1 MSGSFF
7 RERAGLYYDSDE
19 SFGYES
25 DIDPASPH
33 GNVSNEAEDSSCPV
47 GEELDD
53 FFRSGF
59 LQSDEE
65 DGDAYTANEC
75 DGSDSDGTD
84 SPKAIIFI
92 VEGLRKQIDCG
103 LYAQIEVPRSNI
115 IHIPLVA
122 EQAITGANPYNGMMD
137 QARNL
142 LNIVLS
148 HMASDDSDKSSVAIA
163 FWASDLAVSI
173 VKKALVIASEDSR
186 YSFILDQTSLLVF
199 WGTLQRAPA
208 IRSWEAV
215 LFDWTHAYCEERAMP
230 NFRDLV
236 GPLAAFQRRLS
247 LEFDTMMRCHSM
259 RTVNYYEMNS
269 ELEGDDICFTRFN
282 AIFGDLGQARIATPY
297 LNPAVRL
304 YQDQIGFLERNIQD
318 EIYRLKSDYL
328 EVLELLALHCPISHM
343 RPGHSMRFHNLAKYI
358 LTKLDVKKRSQGAT
372 NPSLTHS
379 AWAES
384 DKSGLVPR
392 NMLAVKL
399 VKPLLDLKII
409 TNAFICSIDE
419 MGGRSEDI
427 YVILRSGVMTGGT
440 IPTRGNLMA
449 SICHQILIARP
460 SLFTHIQSIIA
471 DSLDGLHRGNI
482 EWIDRVLGLCVKS
495 LLISAHPASVHIII
509 EQPEDP
515 RVAAS
520 FLDLI
525 YLMKRFIET
534 TETTE
539 RTTRIVILSRAAHQ
553 GVTIDNPTM
562 AAPVDW
568 DFDKIGI
575 SILNIDIISTS
586 PDVRDAL
593 IKDYTDVIA
602 DPSVCDDQSQIV
614 KADAELLA
622 LDNLTKLEV
631 FRAAAAL
638 AQKPSF
644 YTFKPRESSP
654 DRDKMSE
661 NFISR
666 ILNLIP
672 KSMEKVALAGLHW
685 LITAHRPLTCQ
696 EFAAVL
702 QLEESDDATAIIHY
716 DQVVLPT
723 ASVFEFV
730 SLFYGLVEVNKNCMC
745 LSAALQSHFS
755 NDKSEENAIS
765 QAPLEA
771 LSSARQE
778 IASRCYTYLHSW
790 RHKDTTKIVTPGATE
805 ERDQTEQERNQI
817 PTLLP
822 YAIEHWF
829 AFLQSD
835 YCNGEGKAMMP
846 VLMKDVEEFVADEA
860 TINRCLNVYKS
871 KGNATSFLWNI
882 TIPSLSEIQK
892 RLGLSIKDTTALV
905 LARIRRHSPLALDNG
920 WQYVALGVTESNNEA
935 ALLKADQLQMFDDEK
950 ILRIA
955 FEIASDKLSCALAN
969 SHPDFVQKHSAKL
982 ITDAI
987 RLGNSSFITHIVSQG
1002 DTFMKDIDVPEDGV
1016 TILCSIAE
1024 FVSPFPHPLL
1034 WQKYMRYV
1042 RHIGEA
1048 HKQDK
1053 RSPLHL
1059 AAISGH
1065 RLFIEEAIT
1074 WVKGHKIAPTEALDD
1089 RDRFGATALFLA
1101 SQYGHSDIVAQL
1113 IAAGANM
1120 AICNKQKQSPL
1131 HIACQMGNSKIVAK
1145 LVAAGANPNGRDQLQ
1160 KTPLNLALENRHTAT
1175 AANLLLDCTMA
1186 IVQYQRPGNYGQNGQ
1201 HVDSAAI
1208 TGRILPETPCEKLM
1222 AHFVTPSPDTTVVRM
1237 AKSRELAI
1245 ASPFMTTRILV
1256 SKSSVSVS
1264 TTKSNH
1270 NNVNL
1275 KDVDGV
1281 TPLILAT
1288 KNNMVGIVKILLRYD
1303 VDVCAKDQPH
1313 GQEAIQYAAEYGHTE
1328 ILELLLAALPIQKD
1342 IDNDWQISS
1351 PMHLACR
1358 RGHVRSIK
1366 CLIKYGFPRDNTDN
1380 LGQTALLIAVKSYQT
1395 SAVASIASYCTPTN
1409 RNTGFLEASKLNFFH
1424 IVEVLIQAKADID
1437 SVDDSGSTAL
1447 HYCSSN
1453 DNAKL
1458 MQLLISKGC
1467 NLNTVDG
1474 SHRTPVF
1481 VAAGAGNLR
1490 CLEMLIDAGADV
1502 DMHDARGFTPLYA
1515 AASGAHARAV
1525 QMLLMAKCAL
1535 SLAYRQTNIDLLD
1548 KSLMDFNA
1556 NVFRHIVRKLAD
1568 TRNLQL
1574 QPHKLLWF
1582 LEGEHYDIEK
1592 VRILLENGI
1601 NANQMIGE
1609 CGSILNYAALRGPIE
1624 LVELLCKNRW
1634 IDIDRIHPDK
1644 TYGTPFQLAAFRG
1657 NDDGP
1662 RIVEILLAR
1671 DANIYKGSGFY
1682 GSALNVAA
1690 AMPCLNDY
1698 EDKTKVE
1705 ATYIQ
1710 MAKLLISH
1718 EKTVVNFSAGYHGTP
1733 IQFAI
1738 ATGSPAMFKF
1748 LLTQE
1753 PILSHPTGACGTI
1766 LHHAAYTSKSKSLQ
1780 ALLSDEEFDLLVS
1793 T

>member
-19 SFGYES
+19 
-25 DIDPASPH
+25 I
-33 GNVSNEAEDSSCPV
+33 

-173 VKKALVIASEDSR
+173 VKK
-186 YSFILDQTSLLVF
+186 VF

-247 LEFDTMMRCHSM
+247 LEFDTMMRRHSM

-269 ELEGDDICFTRFN
+269 ELEGDYICFTRFN

-384 DKSGLVPR
+384 DKSRLVPR
-392 NMLAVKL
+392 N
-399 VKPLLDLKII
+399 I
-409 TNAFICSIDE
+409 
-419 MGGRSEDI
+419 
-427 YVILRSGVMTGGT
+427 
-440 IPTRGNLMA
+440 
-449 SICHQILIARP
+449 
-460 SLFTHIQSIIA
+460 
-471 DSLDGLHRGNI
+471 
-482 EWIDRVLGLCVKS
+482 VLGLCVKS
-495 LLISAHPASVHIII
+495 LLIGAHTVSVHIII

-525 YLMKRFIET
+525 YLIKRFIET
-534 TETTE
+534 TETIE
-539 RTTRIVILSRAAHQ
+539 TTTKIVILSPATHQ
-553 GVTIDNPTM
+553 GVTVDDPTI
-562 AAPVDW
+562 AAPVCW
-568 DFDKIGI
+568 DFDNIGI
-575 SILNIDIISTS
+575 SILNIDINPTS
-586 PDVRDAL
+586 PDVRDVL

-602 DPSVCDDQSQIV
+602 DYSVCDDQSQIV
-614 KADAELLA
+614 KDDAELLA
-622 LDNLTKLEV
+622 LNNLTKLEV
-631 FRAAAAL
+631 FRATVAL

-644 YTFKPRESSP
+644 YTFQPRESSP
-654 DRDKMSE
+654 DLDKMSQ
-661 NFISR
+661 NVVAR

-672 KSMEKVALAGLHW
+672 KSIEKVVWAGLHW

-702 QLEESDDATAIIHY
+702 QLEESDDATAIINY
-716 DQVVLPT
+716 DQVTLPT
-723 ASVFEFV
+723 SSVFEFI
-730 SLFYGLVEVNKNCMC
+730 SLFYGLVEVNKNRMC
-745 LSAALQSHFS
+745 LSA
-755 NDKSEENAIS
+755 
-765 QAPLEA
+765 
-771 LSSARQE
+771 
-778 IASRCYTYLHSW
+778 
-790 RHKDTTKIVTPGATE
+790 DTTKIATPGATE
-805 ERDQTEQERNQI
+805 ERDQTEQERSQI

-829 AFLQSD
+829 EFLQSD

-860 TINRCLNVYKS
+860 TINRCLNVYKR
-871 KGNATSFLWNI
+871 KGNLTSFPGNI
-882 TIPSLSEIQK
+882 TVPSLSRIQK
-892 RLGLSIKDTTALV
+892 RLSLSIKDTISLV
-905 LARIRRHSPLALDNG
+905 LTPIKRHSPLALDSG

-935 ALLKADQLQMFDDEK
+935 ALLKADQCQIFDDEK
-950 ILRIA
+950 ILRVA
-955 FEIASDKLSCALAN
+955 FEIASDRLSCLLAKG
-969 SHPDFVQKHSAKL
+969 HPDFVQKHSAKL
-982 ITDAI
+982 ISDAI
-987 RLGNSSFITHIVSQG
+987 RLDNSSFITHIVSQG

-1016 TILCSIAE
+1016 TILCSTAE
-1024 FVSPFPHPLL
+1024 F
-1034 WQKYMRYV
+1034 KYMRYV

-1048 HKQDK
+1048 HKDK

-1065 RLFIEEAIT
+1065 RFHED
-1074 WVKGHKIAPTEALDD
+1074 APTEALDD
-1089 RDRFGATALFLA
+1089 RDR
-1101 SQYGHSDIVAQL
+1101 QYGHSDIVEQL

-1160 KTPLNLALENRHTAT
+1160 KTPLNFALENRHTAT

-1186 IVQYQRPGNYGQNGQ
+1186 IVQYQRSGNYGQN
-1201 HVDSAAI
+1201 
-1208 TGRILPETPCEKLM
+1208 GRILPETPYEKLM

-1270 NNVNL
+1270 NINVNL
-1275 KDVDGV
+1275 KD
-1281 TPLILAT
+1281 
-1288 KNNMVGIVKILLRYD
+1288 NNMVEI
-1303 VDVCAKDQPH
+1303 DQPH

-1351 PMHLACR
+1351 PMHLACK

-1366 CLIKYGFPRDNTDN
+1366 YLIKYGFPRDNTDN
-1380 LGQTALLIAVKSYQT
+1380 LGHTALSVAVKSYQT
-1395 SAVASIASYCTPTN
+1395 SAVASFASYCTPTN
-1409 RNTGFLEASKLNFFH
+1409 RNTAFLEASKLNFFN
-1424 IVEVLIQAKADID
+1424 IVEVLIQAKADMD

-1453 DNAKL
+1453 DNPKL

-1467 NLNTVDG
+1467 NLNIVDG

-1481 VAAGAGNLR
+1481 
-1490 CLEMLIDAGADV
+1490 MLIDAGADV

-1515 AASGAHARAV
+1515 AASGAHHRAV

-1535 SLAYRQTNIDLLD
+1535 SLAYRQTKNDLLE
-1548 KSLMDFNA
+1548 KSLTDFNA
-1556 NVFRHIVRKLAD
+1556 NVFRHI
-1568 TRNLQL
+1568 
-1574 QPHKLLWF
+1574 PHKLLWF

-1592 VRILLENGI
+1592 
-1601 NANQMIGE
+1601 MIGE
-1609 CGSILNYAALRGPIE
+1609 CGSILNYAALRD
-1624 LVELLCKNRW
+1624 RR
-1634 IDIDRIHPDK
+1634 IDINIIHPNK
-1644 TYGTPFQLAAFRG
+1644 TYGAPLQLAAFRG

-1682 GSALNVAA
+1682 GSALN
-1690 AMPCLNDY
+1690 
-1698 EDKTKVE
+1698 EKTKVE
-1705 ATYIQ
+1705 AAYIQ

-1718 EKTVVNFSAGYHGTP
+1718 EKTIINFSAGYHGAP

-1738 ATGSPAMFKF
+1738 ATGSPAMFQF

-1766 LHHAAYTSKSKSLQ
+1766 LHHAAYTSKSKALQ
-1780 ALLSDEEFDLLVS
+1780 ALLSDEEFDILPGIEVDDEEVLPSRTSTTPRSDNGDTYNCDACSVVIYGPVHICQQCIDFKLCFKCHRRVALLHYQNHVFKKV

>member
-1 MSGSFF
+1 
-7 RERAGLYYDSDE
+7 
-19 SFGYES
+19 
-25 DIDPASPH
+25 
-33 GNVSNEAEDSSCPV
+33 
-47 GEELDD
+47 
-53 FFRSGF
+53 
-59 LQSDEE
+59 
-65 DGDAYTANEC
+65 
-75 DGSDSDGTD
+75 
-84 SPKAIIFI
+84 
-92 VEGLRKQIDCG
+92 
-103 LYAQIEVPRSNI
+103 
-115 IHIPLVA
+115 
-122 EQAITGANPYNGMMD
+122 
-137 QARNL
+137 
-142 LNIVLS
+142 
-148 HMASDDSDKSSVAIA
+148 
-163 FWASDLAVSI
+163 
-173 VKKALVIASEDSR
+173 
-186 YSFILDQTSLLVF
+186 
-199 WGTLQRAPA
+199 
-208 IRSWEAV
+208 
-215 LFDWTHAYCEERAMP
+215 
-230 NFRDLV
+230 
-236 GPLAAFQRRLS
+236 
-247 LEFDTMMRCHSM
+247 
-259 RTVNYYEMNS
+259 
-269 ELEGDDICFTRFN
+269 
-282 AIFGDLGQARIATPY
+282 
-297 LNPAVRL
+297 
-304 YQDQIGFLERNIQD
+304 
-318 EIYRLKSDYL
+318 
-328 EVLELLALHCPISHM
+328 
-343 RPGHSMRFHNLAKYI
+343 MRFHNLAKYI

-372 NPSLTHS
+372 NLSLTRS

-384 DKSGLVPR
+384 HKSSLVPK

-399 VKPLLDLKII
+399 VNPLLDLKII
-409 TNAFICSIDE
+409 TNALICSIDE

-460 SLFTHIQSIIA
+460 SLFTHIKSMVA
-471 DSLDGLHRGNI
+471 DSFEGLHRNNI

-495 LLISAHPASVHIII
+495 LLIGAHTVSVHIII

-534 TETTE
+534 TETIET
-539 RTTRIVILSRAAHQ
+539 TTRIVILSPACHQ
-553 GVTIDNPTM
+553 GVTTDDTTI
-562 AAPVDW
+562 AAPVCW
-568 DFDKIGI
+568 DFDNMGI
-575 SILNIDIISTS
+575 SILNLDINPTS

-593 IKDYTDVIA
+593 IKDYTDIIA

-622 LDNLTKLEV
+622 LNSLTKLEV
-631 FRAAAAL
+631 FRAAVAL

-644 YTFKPRESSP
+644 YTFKSRESSP
-654 DRDKMSE
+654 DLDKMSQ
-661 NFISR
+661 NVVAR

-672 KSMEKVALAGLHW
+672 KSIEKVVWAGLHW

-702 QLEESDDATAIIHY
+702 QLEESDDATTIINY
-716 DQVVLPT
+716 DKVTLLT
-723 ASVFEFV
+723 SSVFEFV
-730 SLFYGLVEVNKNCMC
+730 SLFYGLVEVNKNRMC
-745 LSAALQSHFS
+745 LSAVLQSHFS
-755 NDKSEENAIS
+755 IDESDEDDIS
-765 QAPLEA
+765 QAPFET

-790 RHKDTTKIVTPGATE
+790 LHRDTTKLATPGATE
-805 ERDQTEQERNQI
+805 EREQTEQERNQI

-829 AFLQSD
+829 EFLKTD
-835 YCNGEGKAMMP
+835 YCNGEGKTMIP

-871 KGNATSFLWNI
+871 KGNSTSFPWNI
-882 TIPSLSEIQK
+882 TVPSLSRIQK
-892 RLGLSIKDTTALV
+892 RLDLSIKDTIALV
-905 LARIRRHSPLALDNG
+905 LAPIRRHGPLALDNG
-920 WQYVALGVTESNNEA
+920 WQYVALGVAESNNEA
-935 ALLKADQLQMFDDEK
+935 ALLKADQCQMFDDEK
-950 ILRIA
+950 ILGVA
-955 FEIASDKLSCALAN
+955 FEIASDKLACVLAKN
-969 SHPDFVQKHSAKL
+969 HPDFVQKHSAKL
-982 ITDAI
+982 ISDAI
-987 RLGNSSFITHIVSQG
+987 RLDNSSFITHMVSQG

-1034 WQKYMRYV
+1034 WQKYMRYA
-1042 RHIGEA
+1042 RHIGEVY
-1048 HKQDK
+1048 KQDK

-1074 WVKGHKIAPTEALDD
+1074 WVKGHEDAPTEALDD

-1101 SQYGHSDIVAQL
+1101 SQYGHSDIVEQL

-1186 IVQYQRPGNYGQNGQ
+1186 IVQYQRPGNYGQNDQ
-1201 HVDSAAI
+1201 PVDSAAI
-1208 TGRILPETPCEKLM
+1208 TGRILPETPCEKLI

-1270 NNVNL
+1270 NININL

-1288 KNNMVGIVKILLRYD
+1288 KNNMVGIVKTLLRYD
-1303 VDVCAKDQPH
+1303 VDVCAKDQPY
-1313 GQEAIQYAAEYGHTE
+1313 GQEAIQYAAEYGHIE

-1380 LGQTALLIAVKSYQT
+1380 LGQTALLLAVKSYQT

-1409 RNTGFLEASKLNFFH
+1409 RNTGFLEASKLNFFN

-1453 DNAKL
+1453 DNPKL

-1515 AASGAHARAV
+1515 AASGAHDRAV

-1535 SLAYRQTNIDLLD
+1535 SLAYRQTTIDLLE
-1548 KSLMDFNA
+1548 KSLTDFNT

-1582 LEGEHYDIEK
+1582 LEGEHYDIRK

-1601 NANQMIGE
+1601 NPNQMIGE
-1609 CGSILNYAALRGPIE
+1609 YGSILSYAALRGPIE
-1624 LVELLCKNRW
+1624 LVELLCKDRW
-1634 IDIDRIHPDK
+1634 IDINIIHPDK
-1644 TYGTPFQLAAFRG
+1644 TYGTPLQLAAFRG
-1657 NDDGP
+1657 HDDGP

-1698 EDKTKVE
+1698 EEKAKVE

-1718 EKTVVNFSAGYHGTP
+1718 EKTSINFSAGYHGTP

-1780 ALLSDEEFDLLVS
+1780 ALLSDEKFDLLVS
-1793 T
+1793 TRDKCGRLPLHIYFMKNRVSAKTIRRLSNNNATLLTTVSFRGLQPLHLAAGVGNSMGVAYILRQHGNVVNDKDADGWTALHWACRGGNNKAVVELLLKSGSDKNATTDRGWTPFDVALYSGGSMIGNPEFRSLIKPDGRNEVDPFCVQPSVEVDDEEVLPPRTAVTPRSDNGDTYNCDACSVVSCADHVFLFLFCVAVLLLIQVTITNYLL